1 MATKK
6 VGFLSGLLR
15 NMTSR
20 MSKKSRVQP
29 LAIPSETIVDELAQL
44 AQARREARRESRRK
58 SRAKTP
64 AERAAERK
72 EKSAKIAAERKEKS
86 AKIAAE
92 REEKARM
99 RASRPKV
106 PSPEAQEIV
115 RQHLEVLATIAHC
128 SREMERLKTESDAK
142 ALEVMEEFKEAQEM
156 LDKIKEKKGGK
167 KSRTHR
173 KPKRARK

>member
-6 VGFLSGLLR
+6 VGFLSGMLR
-15 NMTSR
+15 NVTLR
-20 MSKKSRVQP
+20 MPRLSKISRVQP
-29 LAIPSETIVDELAQL
+29 TAIPSARPSETIVDELAQL

-64 AERAAERK
+64 AER
-72 EKSAKIAAERKEKS
+72 AAERKEKS

>member
-6 VGFLSGLLR
+6 VGFLSGMLR
-15 NMTSR
+15 NMTSRMSR

-29 LAIPSETIVDELAQL
+29 SAIPSEAIVDELALL
-44 AQARREARRESRRK
+44 AQSRRESRRK
-58 SRAKTP
+58 SRREFRTKTP
-64 AERAAERK
+64 AERAAER
-72 EKSAKIAAERKEKS
+72 AAERKEKS

-92 REEKARM
+92 REEKARI

-106 PSPEAQEIV
+106 VSPEAQEVI
-115 RQHLEVLATIAHC
+115 RQHLEVLATIAHY
-128 SREMERLKTESDAK
+128 SKEMERLKTESDAM
-142 ALEVMEEFKEAQEM
+142 ALEAMEEVEEAKAM

>member
-6 VGFLSGLLR
+6 VGFLSGMLR

-29 LAIPSETIVDELAQL
+29 SAIPSAIPSEAIVDELAQL
-44 AQARREARRESRRK
+44 AQSRRESRR
-58 SRAKTP
+58 KTP

-72 EKSAKIAAERKEKS
+72 EKSAIRAAERKEKS
-86 AKIAAE
+86 AKIAAKSVE
-92 REEKARM
+92 RART

-106 PSPEAQEIV
+106 ASPEAQEFIN
-115 RQHLEVLATIAHC
+115 QYHQSLATIAHC
-128 SREMERLKTESDAK
+128 SKEMERLKTESDAM
-142 ALEVMEEFKEAQEM
+142 ALEVMEEFEEAKAT

>member
-6 VGFLSGLLR
+6 VGFLSGMLR

-20 MSKKSRVQP
+20 MPRLSKISRVQP
-29 LAIPSETIVDELAQL
+29 IAIPSEAIVDELSQL
-44 AQARREARRESRRK
+44 TQSRRESRRK
-58 SRAKTP
+58 SRTKTP

-72 EKSAKIAAERKEKS
+72 EKSAIR
-86 AKIAAE
+86 AAE
-92 REEKARM
+92 REEKARI

-106 PSPEAQEIV
+106 PSPEAQEVI